1 MYAEERMDIPGFRDY
16 MLSNDFWW
24 FVGIWLGNGWIDR
37 QCRVGM
43 AICLIIQKREID
55 IIGL

>member
-1 MYAEERMDIPGFRDY
+1 M
-16 MLSNDFWW
+16 
-24 FVGIWLGNGWIDR
+24 WLGNGWIDR